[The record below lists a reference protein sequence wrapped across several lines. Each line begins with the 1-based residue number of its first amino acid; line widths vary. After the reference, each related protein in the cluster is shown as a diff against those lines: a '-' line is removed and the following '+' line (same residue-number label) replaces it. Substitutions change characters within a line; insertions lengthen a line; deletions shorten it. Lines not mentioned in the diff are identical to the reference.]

1 MATRNFPVYADP
13 DGLLAALKKQAKRNL
28 SAKKQRIQLSAWWL
42 VQGGLG
48 TDVWFIKERDNAPL
62 KEIDFGVRLPNNT
75 LLTSPE
81 NVKCLVVIQR
91 IFFALR
97 NGHVARKANQETCVR
112 LLKWLFKLTEWLYL
126 NAEQFRPQE
135 FAFGLID
142 DESIESLLDMLSD
155 GSWASAL
162 QITPRSLDLIHTLT
176 YGYPAP
182 ESYHLAPLQLPSDF
196 VSDAKEALHKHN
208 YYTGAN
214 GIVSRAKLSQKLS
227 SPIFNGDTRLRLFL
241 KQFEP
246 EQFQSKFL
254 VRANNT
260 INKHIDA
267 RSGLLSELSSKETFE
282 KTFGNHLDQLYALMQ
297 CKHIDP
303 DSLPAFEMDK
313 VALREYRSIY
323 SDRLAV
329 NRHTPKIPYGI
340 GMHVLDSAI
349 EWVVLYGNAFVDMT
363 IHAAREVES
372 GTPLSELGKNIHIWA
387 DKYTTTGYPGYPST
401 SLCEA
406 LDIHKLVVDPKT
418 PPHRTF
424 AYQLSAFIG
433 SCAVLIGMNKPIRQQ
448 ELASIKRSGLST
460 RSSASTP
467 FSELAGSTPTGLT
480 EELYENAI
488 FDTGAFLTHTN
499 KKAGA
504 AGLESQI
511 SRPIPYIAAVAVQ
524 LLQRLGDSLSAIY
537 KDSSNKNNL
546 LFYFPSLRDF
556 SLTQNRFLNIRIDDA
571 LIRFS
576 DAINVPIER
585 DGTRWYVRT
594 HEMRKFFIY
603 TMYYHDT
610 AYSAD
615 AIGWFAGHSSAKEL
629 DSYLNAN
636 GFHDEVLEIQTESV
650 VEKLLA
656 YELSKAATNGT
667 RGLTELYKS
676 VLAQFGVK
684 NIRCLSQVKFQ
695 DFVRRMIFE
704 RKVETIGYTVVRE
717 MLNGSILDTEIAIK
731 FGDKADEKYVPR

>member
-1 MATRNFPVYADP
+1 MATRNFPAYADP
-13 DGLLAALKKQAKRNL
+13 DGLLAALKKQAKRSL
-28 SAKKQRIQLSAWWL
+28 SAKSQQIQLSAWWL
-42 VQGGLG
+42 VKGGLG
-48 TDVWFIKERDNAPL
+48 ADVWLIKERDDAPL
-62 KEIDFGVRLPNNT
+62 PEIDFRVRLPNNT

-91 IFFALR
+91 IFFAIR
-97 NGHVARKANQETCVR
+97 NGHVARKANQATCLR
-112 LLKWLFKLTEWLYL
+112 LLKWLFKLTEWVYL
-126 NAEQFRPQE
+126 DEEKFRPRE

-142 DESIESLLDMLSD
+142 DEAIEALLDMLSE
-155 GSWASAL
+155 GSWSSAL
-162 QITPRSLDLIHTLT
+162 RITPRSLDLIHNLT

-182 ESYHLAPLQLPSDF
+182 DSYHHTPLELPSEF
-196 VSDAKEALHKHN
+196 VSDAKAALQKLG
-208 YYTGAN
+208 YYTGVN
-214 GIVSRAKLSQKLS
+214 GIISRAKLSQKLS
-227 SPIFNGDTRLRLFL
+227 SPIFNGDTKLRLFL

-246 EQFQSKFL
+246 EQSQSRFL

-260 INKHIDA
+260 INKHIDS
-267 RSGLLSELSSKETFE
+267 RSAKLSEAGSKETFE
-282 KTFGNHLDQLYALMQ
+282 KTFGTHLDQLYAFMQ
-297 CKHIDP
+297 SKHIDP
-303 DSLPAFEMDK
+303 DSFPALEIDK
-313 VALREYRSIY
+313 VALREYKSIY

-329 NRHTPKIPYGI
+329 SRHTPKIPYGI
-340 GMHVLDSAI
+340 GMHVLGSAI
-349 EWVVLYGNAFVDMT
+349 EWVVLYGNAFVDMA

-372 GTPLSELGKNIHIWA
+372 GTPLPELGKNIRNWA
-387 DKYTTTGYPGYPST
+387 AKYTTAEYPGYPST
-401 SLCEA
+401 PLCEA
-406 LDIHKLVVDPKT
+406 LNINRLLVDPKN
-418 PPHRTF
+418 PSNRSF
-424 AYQLSAFIG
+424 AYHLSAFIG

-460 RSSASTP
+460 RSATSTP
-467 FSELAGSTPTGLT
+467 FSELSGSTPTGLT
-480 EELYENAI
+480 EELYENAV
-488 FDTGAFLTHTN
+488 FDTGAFLTHIN

-504 AGLESQI
+504 AGLESKI

-524 LLQRLGDSLSAIY
+524 LLQRLGDGLSTAY
-537 KDSSNKNNL
+537 KDSSNKNDL

-556 SLTQNRFLNIRIDDA
+556 SLTQHRFLHIRIDDA

-603 TMYYHDT
+603 TMFYHET

-615 AIGWFAGHSSAKEL
+615 AIGWCAGHSSAKEI

-636 GFHDEVLEIQTESV
+636 GFHDEILEIQTESV

-656 YELSKAATNGT
+656 HEFSKSATT
-667 RGLTELYKS
+667 DARGLCELHKS
-676 VLAQFGVK
+676 VLNQFGVK
-684 NIRCLSQVKFQ
+684 TIKCLPQVKFH

-717 MLNGSILDTEIAIK
+717 MLDGSILDTDIAIK
-731 FGDKADEKYVPR
+731 FGDKADAKYVPR